1 MSLAQFSSIDPKSFD
16 LVSVD
21 LFDTL
26 LLRDYGVQR
35 GRFLEV
41 ARTLSKAL
49 QASGCHFSSGALLGL
64 RRRIHQVAYQA
75 VSVEALNGD
84 AALARMIETQLAL
97 LDLDR
102 SAASVFLA
110 AELEVETRH
119 LTPNLPLVRLL
130 FALRK
135 SGKRVIAI
143 SDTYFSKENLELLV
157 GRIVGESP
165 IERIYASCDLGLT
178 KHSGLVFSEV
188 ARLEKV
194 TLDRFLHCGDDAHAD
209 LAMARAA
216 GCQAVLL
223 PRPAWVRF
231 LRRLSALR
239 SLCGSLAH
247 R

>member
-1 MSLAQFSSIDPKSFD
+1 LSLAQFSSIDPKSFD
-16 LVSVD
+16 LISVD

-26 LLRDYGVQR
+26 LLRDYSVQR
-35 GRFLEV
+35 SRFLEV
-41 ARTLSKAL
+41 AKTLSKTL
-49 QASGCHFSSGALLGL
+49 QASGCQFSSGTLLGL

-75 VSVEALNGD
+75 VSVEGLNGD

-97 LDLDR
+97 LGLDR
-102 SAASVFLA
+102 SAASLFLA
-110 AELEVETRH
+110 AELEVETRR
-119 LTPNLPLVRLL
+119 LKPNLPLVRLL
-130 FALRK
+130 SALRE

-157 GRIVGESP
+157 GRTVGNSP

-188 ARLEKV
+188 AKLEKV
-194 TLDRFLHCGDDAHAD
+194 TLPRLLHCGDDAHAD
-209 LAMARAA
+209 LAMPRAA

-223 PRPAWVRF
+223 PRPAWVLF
-231 LRRLSALR
+231 LRHLSALR
-239 SLCGSLAH
+239 SLCESLAH